1 LQGKL
6 ANIAKAKKMG
16 KGHSKFFYIK
26 DNSKVHGKKTTRGNK
41 GLCNAARLECG
52 IYSID

>member
-16 KGHSKFFYIK
+16 KGRLKFFCVK
-26 DNSKVHGKKTTRGNK
+26 DNSKVHSKKTT
-41 GLCNAARLECG
+41 
-52 IYSID
+52 